1 MTGAEKWNLI
11 VNGYKRLF
19 SQPEAKV
26 QEEWEMYCTDL
37 FEYKKILHEIDA
49 QRHLTVGA
57 GGAIIPDI
65 ILRTGGND
73 VFDIELKQYCRSF
86 NETFETQLI
95 SYLNMTHLSV
105 GMIVCS
111 KIYLYYYEY
120 ATISVNKIE
129 IPFEADHPDGIALME
144 MLTKDTFSAERIKE
158 YIYEKKRHEE
168 NIKEISKNITSDWIK
183 ETVRARL
190 LEMYPEQDV
199 DRVLTDYSFKAI
211 MPVKTPIHPPIMTS
225 PSSPTTD
232 PPAEDISPVIHEWC
246 REKMREGEI
255 NFLQDSSNKSHAR
268 FTTPDLDEIIPYQN
282 GLKSGWNNGRFYS
295 YEVVRYKGQFKTWI
309 AFSNKNAP
317 ADIRQA
323 YSKIMSVIG
332 SRPKKDDWQ
341 WWCIFSTSNFTYNE
355 NTTQDEI
362 RNALELQF
370 AQVRASVKKLL
381 ERI

>member
-1 MTGAEKWNLI
+1 MQA
-11 VNGYKRLF
+11 
-19 SQPEAKV
+19 
-26 QEEWEMYCTDL
+26 EWETYCAEL

-49 QRHLTVGA
+49 QRHLTVGS

-65 ILRTGGND
+65 ILRTDGND

-211 MPVKTPIHPPIMTS
+211 MPVKTPLYPPIMTS
-225 PSSPTTD
+225 PSSPAAD

-255 NFLQDSSNKSHAR
+255 NFLQDASNKKYAR
-268 FTTPDLDEIIPYQN
+268 FTTSDLDEIIPYQN

-323 YSKIMSVIG
+323 YSKIMSVLG
-332 SRPKKDDWQ
+332 SRPRKVDWQ

-355 NTTQDEI
+355 NTTPDEI